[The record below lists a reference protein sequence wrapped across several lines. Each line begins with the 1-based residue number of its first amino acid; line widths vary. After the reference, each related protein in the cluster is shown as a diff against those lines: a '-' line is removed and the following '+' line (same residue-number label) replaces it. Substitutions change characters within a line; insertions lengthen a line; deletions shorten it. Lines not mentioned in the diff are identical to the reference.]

1 MRSQTI
7 LIFLV
12 LGVLAT
18 FAQQEVTKDAKNEQ
32 EEDDPDT
39 SPAINLSPDEEERVE
54 TVSADINFNSWS
66 ELYDYLKEIE
76 EATKEDELGEERTIK
91 LELMAD
97 GDDAGEAAREPVVVH
112 GTIGDVIREVPA
124 PNLAEDGEERPRAT
138 RPRIVATEADWT
150 FIQDTLKKLDN
161 KETVLS
167 KRARQDAVEMDEGEL
182 SEEEAKGKELY
193 EKAKQIPSLTR
204 ANRREAHKLFV
215 EAAKLGYVPAKEKV
229 AWFQLLSAGTQED
242 LEAAR
247 KAFDELVPL
256 GRPDSQM
263 VIILFN
269 LIKIKSFLRNF

>member
-263 VIILFN
+263 VIILFYF
-269 LIKIKSFLRNF
+269 I